1 MLTQAPPPMAIQTHG
16 FVPENE
22 CTVHYRLQFLF
33 LGNIKCR
40 SRACAPMTDAPT
52 ACFHEQCD
60 GTSRSNIYIH
70 QQTSSENTLAAEC
83 KDTFRLQASLL
94 KLNVQCTTVLR
105 KYKMPAE
112 QQQCTCSDDR
122 FNADRGSG
130 GRWEKTRSKRNS
142 TSRQPLIAFR
152 TIYISLICDPTDRG
166 YRNTI
171 NIRKWKL
178 LLLFTSTASNEL
190 YESFRE
196 KRAPLMD

>member
-1 MLTQAPPPMAIQTHG
+1 MAIQTHG

-60 GTSRSNIYIH
+60 GTH
-70 QQTSSENTLAAEC
+70 GQTFTSTNKLLLKTRLLQSARTPS
-83 KDTFRLQASLL
+83 DFRLRSWSWMYSALQFLGNI
-94 KLNVQCTTVLR
+94 KC
-105 KYKMPAE
+105 
-112 QQQCTCSDDR
+112 QQSSSSARVAMTDLTPIG
-122 FNADRGSG
+122 GSG

>member
-1 MLTQAPPPMAIQTHG
+1 MAIQTHG

-112 QQQCTCSDDR
+112 QQCTCSDDR
-122 FNADRGSG
+122 FNADRGEWWALG
-130 GRWEKTRSKRNS
+130 ENQIQTEFNIPA
-142 TSRQPLIAFR
+142 TVNCIPNHLHLIN
-152 TIYISLICDPTDRG
+152 L
-166 YRNTI
+166 
-171 NIRKWKL
+171 
-178 LLLFTSTASNEL
+178 
-190 YESFRE
+190 
-196 KRAPLMD
+196 